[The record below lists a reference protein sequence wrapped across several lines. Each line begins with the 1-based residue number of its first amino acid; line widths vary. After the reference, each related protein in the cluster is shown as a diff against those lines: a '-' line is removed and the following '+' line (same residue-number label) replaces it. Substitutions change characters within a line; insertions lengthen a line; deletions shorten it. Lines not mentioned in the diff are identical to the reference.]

1 MAPAPPRQPGS
12 IQGPVAE
19 AIARQRAIRDYT
31 AEPVTDASLAILL
44 DAAYHT
50 GTERNR
56 QRWAIIVITD
66 PAQRQRL
73 AAHGDHTS
81 PLQAAPLVLALV
93 QEADGYEF
101 DTGRIAQNIMI
112 TATALGLATCPVTL
126 HRDHDARHLLGLR
139 EGQRCRYALAIGHP
153 HPSARPA
160 RLGPRRPRQELI
172 RHDRYTPGQTTQPP
186 GQPDLIDREK

>member
-1 MAPAPPRQPGS
+1 MTPAPPRQPGS
-12 IQGPVAE
+12 LPGPVAE
-19 AIARQRAIRDYT
+19 AIGRQRAIRDYT
-31 AEPVTDASLAILL
+31 AEPVTDADLAVLL
-44 DAAYHT
+44 DAACHT

-66 PAQRQRL
+66 PRQRHRL
-73 AAHGDHTS
+73 ATHGDHTR

-101 DTGRIAQNIMI
+101 DTGRIAQNILI

-126 HRDHDARHLLGLR
+126 HRDHTARHLLGLR
-139 EGQRCRYALAIGHP
+139 DGQRCRYALAIGHP

-172 RHDRYTPGQTTQPP
+172 HHDRYT
-186 GQPDLIDREK
+186 RE

>member
-31 AEPVTDASLAILL
+31 AEPVTDASLAVLL
-44 DAAYHT
+44 DAAYRT

-56 QRWAIIVITD
+56 QRWAVIVITD

-81 PLQAAPLVLALV
+81 PLQAAPLVLALL
-93 QEADGYEF
+93 QE
-101 DTGRIAQNIMI
+101 
-112 TATALGLATCPVTL
+112 L
-126 HRDHDARHLLGLR
+126 ARHGAHTFWGLLTRTAATIAAHTLM
-139 EGQRCRYALAIGHP
+139 
-153 HPSARPA
+153 
-160 RLGPRRPRQELI
+160 RLCLSNA
-172 RHDRYTPGQTTQPP
+172 
-186 GQPDLIDREK
+186 